1 MADLSNILIGDN
13 DVNNPPIKNQDDTTN
28 IDGHKEDTTN
38 IDNNPPANEQPANT
52 PANPPANTPANDSIT
67 IDGTEL
73 TEGMEIETPDGVL
86 TYKNG
91 TLVNDKGEVFKNADE
106 VKDYISQFNSDE
118 GNDSLNLASLQS
130 ILGVEITG
138 EDGKAVEFTDD
149 KAGIDSYVNK
159 VFELK
164 QKEAQDVAMNTFF
177 ANNPIVKEFNDFI
190 DAGGDP
196 VQFGKIPDRT
206 GIQFDPENANQHKT
220 IIRTSWKE
228 NNNHGDV
235 EQYIKYLETSGGLAD
250 TAKAELEGIK
260 QRDAA
265 YKEQIKQRA
274 EQVRKE
280 EQESLTKYWNTIYS
294 KIDSGMIAGYKIP
307 ESIVKEV
314 NGQKIALTRKDFFN
328 YLNRIDP
335 NTRMSQYQMDLNN
348 MSEDDYMNRELL
360 DAYLHFS
367 GGTYQDLI
375 KMAVKDEEVKRLKL
389 TTKQARTP
397 GTIKVNKPQGNKV
410 AHKDIIL

>member
-1 MADLSNILIGDN
+1 MANLSNVLIGD
-13 DVNNPPIKNQDDTTN
+13 DDPNNPPIQPKDDTTN
-28 IDGHKEDTTN
+28 IDGHKEDSTN
-38 IDNNPPANEQPANT
+38 IDNNPPANE
-52 PANPPANTPANDSIT
+52 PPANTPPADEPISIN
-67 IDGTEL
+67 GTEL

-86 TYKNG
+86 TFKDG

-106 VKDYISQFNSDE
+106 VKDYINQFNSADE
-118 GNDSLNLASLQS
+118 TDVLNLASLQS
-130 ILGVEITG
+130 ILGVDVTG
-138 EDGKAVEFTDD
+138 EDGKAIEFTDD
-149 KAGIDSYVNK
+149 ADGLNAYVTK

-177 ANNPIVKEFNDFI
+177 ANNPLVKQFNDFI
-190 DAGGDP
+190 TAGGDP
-196 VQFGKIPDRT
+196 AQFGQIPDRS
-206 GIQFDPENANQHKT
+206 GIQFDPENANQHKA
-220 IIRTSWKE
+220 IIRTAWKD
-228 NNNHGDV
+228 NNNRGDV
-235 EQYIKYLETSGGLAD
+235 EKYIKYLEDSGSLAD
-250 TAKAELEGIK
+250 TAKEELEGIK
-260 QRDAA
+260 QRDAD
-265 YKEQIKQRA
+265 YRKQIEQRA
-274 EQVRKE
+274 EKARKE
-280 EQESLTKYWNTIYS
+280 EQESLTKYWNTIHS

-314 NGQKIALTRKDFFN
+314 NGQKIALNRNDFFN

-335 NTRMSQYQMDLNN
+335 ETRMSQYQKDLND

-389 TTKQARTP
+389 TAKQAKTP

-410 AHKDIIL
+410 EHKDIIL

>member
-1 MADLSNILIGDN
+1 MPDLNNILIGD
-13 DVNNPPIKNQDDTTN
+13 DDINNPPVTSKDDETNIDNHKDDTTN
-28 IDGHKEDTTN
+28 IDTN
-38 IDNNPPANEQPANT
+38 DNPNNPPQTDPKV
-52 PANPPANTPANDSIT
+52 DDVISIN
-67 IDGTEL
+67 GTEL

-86 TYKNG
+86 TFKNG

-106 VKDYISQFNSDE
+106 VKDYVNQFNSEDE
-118 GNDSLNLASLQS
+118 EETFNLAALQS
-130 ILGVEITG
+130 FVGIDVTG
-138 EDGKAVEFTDD
+138 DDGKPIEFTDD
-149 KAGIDSYVNK
+149 AEGKTAYINK
-159 VFELK
+159 VIELK
-164 QKEAQDVAMNTFF
+164 QKEAQDVAMNTYF

-196 VQFGKIPDRT
+196 VQFGQIPDRT
-206 GIQFDPENANQHKT
+206 GIQFDPENANQHKA

-235 EQYIKYLETSGGLAD
+235 EKYIKYLEDSGSLAD
-250 TAKAELEGIK
+250 TAKEELEGIK

-274 EQVRKE
+274 EQARKE
-280 EQESLTKYWNTIYS
+280 EQESLTKYWNTIHA
-294 KIDSGMIAGYKIP
+294 KIESGLIAGYKIP

-328 YLNRIDP
+328 YINREDP
-335 NTRMSQYQMDLNN
+335 KTHLTQYKQDLEN
-348 MSEDDYMNRELL
+348 MSEEDFMNRELL

-375 KMAVKDEEVKRLKL
+375 KMAVKDEEVKRLRL
-389 TTKQARTP
+389 TAKTAKTP
-397 GTIKVNKPQGNKV
+397 GTIKINKPQGNKV
-410 AHKDIIL
+410 EHKDIIL

>member
-1 MADLSNILIGDN
+1 MANLSNVLIGD
-13 DVNNPPIKNQDDTTN
+13 DDPNNPPIQPKDDTTN
-28 IDGHKEDTTN
+28 LDGHKEDSTN
-38 IDNNPPANEQPANT
+38 IDNNPPANE
-52 PANPPANTPANDSIT
+52 PPANTPLADEPISIN
-67 IDGTEL
+67 GTEL

-86 TYKNG
+86 TFKDG

-106 VKDYISQFNSDE
+106 VKDYINQFNSADE
-118 GNDSLNLASLQS
+118 TDVLNLASLQS
-130 ILGVEITG
+130 ILGVDVTG
-138 EDGKAVEFTDD
+138 EDGKAIEFTDD
-149 KAGIDSYVNK
+149 AEGLNAYVTK

-177 ANNPIVKEFNDFI
+177 ANNPLVKQFNDFI
-190 DAGGDP
+190 TAGGDP
-196 VQFGKIPDRT
+196 AQFGQIPDRS
-206 GIQFDPENANQHKT
+206 GIQFDPENANQHKA
-220 IIRTSWKE
+220 IIRTAWKD
-228 NNNHGDV
+228 NNNRGDV
-235 EQYIKYLETSGGLAD
+235 EKYIKYLEDSGSLAD
-250 TAKAELEGIK
+250 TAKEELEGIK
-260 QRDAA
+260 QRDAD
-265 YKEQIKQRA
+265 YRKQIEQRA
-274 EQVRKE
+274 EKARKE
-280 EQESLTKYWNTIYS
+280 EQESLTKYWNTIHS

-314 NGQKIALTRKDFFN
+314 NGQKIALNRNDFFN

-335 NTRMSQYQMDLNN
+335 ETRMSQYQKDLND

-389 TTKQARTP
+389 TAKQAKTP

-410 AHKDIIL
+410 EHKDIIL

>member
-1 MADLSNILIGDN
+1 MADLSNVLIGDN

-28 IDGHKEDTTN
+28 IDGHKEETTN
-38 IDNNPPANEQPANT
+38 IDNNPPANEQPANP
-52 PANPPANTPANDSIT
+52 PANPPANEPIS

-86 TYKNG
+86 IYKNG

-118 GNDSLNLASLQS
+118 GNDNLNLASLQS

-164 QKEAQDVAMNTFF
+164 QKEAEDVAMNTFF
-177 ANNPIVKEFNDFI
+177 ANNPMVKQFHDFI
-190 DAGGDP
+190 TAGGNP
-196 VQFGKIPDRT
+196 AQFAQIPDRSN
-206 GIQFDPENANQHKT
+206 IQFNPEDGNQHKA
-220 IIRTSWKE
+220 IIRVAWND
-228 NNNHGDV
+228 NNNRGDV
-235 EQYIKYLETSGGLAD
+235 EKYIKYLEDSGSLAD
-250 TAKAELEGIK
+250 VAKEELEAIK
-260 QRDAA
+260 QRDAE
-265 YKEQIKQRA
+265 YKKEIEKRA
-274 EQVRKE
+274 EEVRRE

-314 NGQKIALTRKDFFN
+314 DGQKIALTRKDFFN